1 MFSEGSVVIC
11 NGNDK
16 GQLSLT
22 IGTEYVVLSAYTSNV
37 KIKND
42 IGHEAWYNSSRFTQK
57 SAAPVK
63 QIKLEVG
70 KTYLTAGGYVVHIT
84 AMSPFHD
91 NYYSTIECSPGFNA
105 GCNTIQKVSSDREG
119 DFRRYGWAYKP
130 DGTIYLGNEWS
141 EKLRI
146 IEEFPKLKPAPQGF
160 RYAGGF
166 PQARPPKQNEWYMSC
181 FGGDPI
187 QADKDESKSLIR
199 VIIEKEESKMPP
211 YPSMPAGFKFASDPP
226 EHRKPKTGEW
236 FIGIDGHARQAESD
250 FQSSP
255 YYIISKIS
263 ETTKEEVYPKY
274 YEMSGPN
281 KNDYAFR
288 KRVSETKHRL
298 VSHSGK
304 ESHEFYWVSRDK
316 SIGDIELTKEVAL
329 GRINKAVAKTPSPV
343 KVEEPAIAHKEE
355 VYPKYYTP
363 LNIKDWAFIKRTSPF
378 AHFLTK
384 YDGTEVVADVGWSKH
399 HDALYVEIPAEV
411 ALAQIKKPTAQTP
424 APPKITNLCVEERAD
439 RPQSRLS
446 YWVAEPIENMLDAAK
461 RSARYV
467 VASSLLA
474 GIGYV
479 SFNPV
484 ESFNFVSS
492 CLPKIHIKFGK

>member
-11 NGNDK
+11 NSNDK
-16 GQLSLT
+16 GRLSLT
-22 IGTEYVVLSAYTSNV
+22 IGTEYVVLSTYTYNV
-37 KIKND
+37 KVKND
-42 IGHEAWYNSSRFTQK
+42 IGHDAWCNSSRFTQK
-57 SAAPVK
+57 SVPP
-63 QIKLEVG
+63 IKLEVG
-70 KTYLTAGGYVVHIT
+70 KTYLTAGEYVVHIT
-84 AMSPFHD
+84 AMSPTPN
-91 NYYSTIECSPGFNA
+91 NYYATIECSPGFNA
-105 GCNTIQKVSSDREG
+105 GGNTIQKVSSDREG

-130 DGTIYLGNEWS
+130 DGTICLGNEWT

-146 IEEFPKLKPAPQGF
+146 VQEFSKLKPAPQGF

-166 PQARPPKQNEWYMSC
+166 PQARPPKVGDWYMSC
-181 FGGDPI
+181 FDGDPI
-187 QADKDESKSLIR
+187 QANKDESKTLIR
-199 VIIEKEESKMPP
+199 IIIEKEESKMP
-211 YPSMPAGFKFASDPP
+211 SLPAGFKFASVTP
-226 EHRKPKTGEW
+226 EYRMPKTGEW

-263 ETTKEEVYPKY
+263 ETPKEEVYPKY

-304 ESHEFYWVSRDK
+304 ESHEFYWISRDK
-316 SIGDIELTKEVAL
+316 SIGDIELTEEVAL
-329 GRINKAVAKTPSPV
+329 GRINKPV
-343 KVEEPAIAHKEE
+343 
-355 VYPKYYTP
+355 
-363 LNIKDWAFIKRTSPF
+363 
-378 AHFLTK
+378 
-384 YDGTEVVADVGWSKH
+384 
-399 HDALYVEIPAEV
+399 
-411 ALAQIKKPTAQTP
+411 AQTT
-424 APPKITNLCVEERAD
+424 APPKITNLCVEVHNTENNVPSASKEYVLASD
-439 RPQSRLS
+439 AFTAFPIPKKSMLS
-446 YWVAEPIENMLDAAK
+446 YWIAEPIENILDAAK
-461 RSARYV
+461 KSARYV
-467 VASSLLA
+467 VASSLLV